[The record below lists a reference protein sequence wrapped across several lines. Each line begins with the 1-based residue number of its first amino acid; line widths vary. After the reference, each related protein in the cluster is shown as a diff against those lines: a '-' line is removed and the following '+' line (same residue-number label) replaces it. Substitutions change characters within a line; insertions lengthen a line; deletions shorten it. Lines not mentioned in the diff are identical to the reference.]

1 MALPRLCASG
11 ARRLARE
18 ALRAYDALAFL
29 SRLVPPRRGAG
40 AAALTASV
48 PFFPLAGLV
57 LGLAFALPPLLLLH
71 TLEPAAA
78 PLALLTAAWLW
89 LAAEIWATRGLHWDG
104 LADLGDAAGSGAQG
118 ERFWAVLRD
127 SRLGA
132 FGALHLLLA
141 YSGLWAL
148 AAWQLQQGHWA
159 TLILAPAWGRTAAL
173 WLAAL
178 APAREAHSLGGLAR
192 AGLTPRLAWG
202 YALLALA
209 LLCGLAAAL
218 ALPFWRVPC
227 AALGQALLLTRMA
240 ALARREGGLSGDF
253 LGAAIQW
260 SQLWFLLLTV

>member
-1 MALPRLCASG
+1 LALPRLCASG

-29 SRLVPPRRGAG
+29 SRLVPPRGAG
-40 AAALTASV
+40 AVALTASV

-192 AGLTPRLAWG
+192 AVLPRAWPGATPCW
-202 YALLALA
+202 
-209 LLCGLAAAL
+209 
-218 ALPFWRVPC
+218 PWPC
-227 AALGQALLLTRMA
+227 SAGWPPPWPCPSGAC
-240 ALARREGGLSGDF
+240 LARPWARPCC
-253 LGAAIQW
+253 
-260 SQLWFLLLTV
+260 